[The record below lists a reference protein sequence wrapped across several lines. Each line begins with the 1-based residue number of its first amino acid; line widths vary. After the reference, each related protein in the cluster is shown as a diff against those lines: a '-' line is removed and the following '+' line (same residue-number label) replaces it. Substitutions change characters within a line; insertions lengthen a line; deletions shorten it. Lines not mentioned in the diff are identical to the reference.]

1 MKKGNSVN
9 IIINLS
15 NTSFESIHSAREIG
29 ITISREVIG
38 ISSRSIRSAHRGDYT
53 GAQKLIDEALV
64 KIKLAKPKIVKV
76 SSDINTTFLLDSEK
90 EVCEA
95 IMFMSFVSGK
105 QVPKKYLKIFS
116 PSSWLKGMAEAASEL
131 RRTALDRIRD
141 NSVKESEGYLNIMND
156 VVDML
161 ESVDFPEGVT
171 SGLRRTTD
179 QLRSVVERTRGDITI
194 ALERKELEKS
204 IESLKKDLN

>member
-9 IIINLS
+9 TIINLS
-15 NTSFESIHSAREIG
+15 NASFESIHSAREIG
-29 ITISREVIG
+29 ITVSREVIG
-38 ISSRSIRSAHRGDYT
+38 ISSRSIRSAHRGDYIV
-53 GAQKLIDEALV
+53 AQKLIDEALV
-64 KIKLAKPKIVKV
+64 KIKSAKPKIVKV
-76 SSDINTTFLLDSEK
+76 SSEINTTFLLDSEK

-95 IMFMSFVSGK
+95 IIFMSFVSGN

-131 RRTALDRIRD
+131 RRTALDKIRD

-171 SGLRRTTD
+171 AGLRRTTD

-204 IESLKKDLN
+204 IESLRKDLN